1 MINQQTEIRNCL
13 VCNKTIRGRVDK
25 KFCNDYCRN
34 GFNNQL
40 KSGTNNLVR
49 NTNNFLGKNRRILES
64 VLPEGETMIKIKK
77 EKLLQEGF
85 FFKYT
90 TQIHKN
96 KKGSIY
102 YYCYDYGYLPLDS
115 EWYLIIKNELD

>member
-1 MINQQTEIRNCL
+1 MINQQTEIKNCL
-13 VCNKTIRGRVDK
+13 LCNKTIRGRVDK

-49 NTNNFLGKNRRILES
+49 NTNNFLGKNRRILENI
-64 VLPEGETMIKIKK
+64 LPEGETMIKIKK

>member
-1 MINQQTEIRNCL
+1 MINQQTEIKNCL

>member
-90 TQIHKN
+90 TQIHRN

>member
-77 EKLLQEGF
+77 EKLLQQGF

-90 TQIHKN
+90 TQIHRN

>member
-1 MINQQTEIRNCL
+1 MINQQTENKNCL

-64 VLPEGETMIKIKK
+64 ILPEGETMIKIKK

-90 TQIHKN
+90 TQIHRN

>member
-1 MINQQTEIRNCL
+1 
-13 VCNKTIRGRVDK
+13 
-25 KFCNDYCRN
+25 
-34 GFNNQL
+34 
-40 KSGTNNLVR
+40 
-49 NTNNFLGKNRRILES
+49 
-64 VLPEGETMIKIKK
+64 MIKIKK

>member
-64 VLPEGETMIKIKK
+64 ILPEGETMIKIKK

-90 TQIHKN
+90 TQIHRN

>member
-64 VLPEGETMIKIKK
+64 ILPEGETMIKIKK

-90 TQIHKN
+90 TQIHRN

-102 YYCYDYGYLPLDS
+102 YYCYDYGYLPLDY